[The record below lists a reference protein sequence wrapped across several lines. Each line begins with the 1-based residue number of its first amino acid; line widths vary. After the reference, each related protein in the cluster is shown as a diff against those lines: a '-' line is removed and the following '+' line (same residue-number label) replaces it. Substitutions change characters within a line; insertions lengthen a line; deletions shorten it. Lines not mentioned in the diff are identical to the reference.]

1 MDPMSETVE
10 LISPVME
17 AVEAAQSKKAFDIV
31 LLDLREVTTFTDY
44 FLICSASSG
53 RQAQAICDEIS
64 RRLSLEGQ
72 HASHVEGYN
81 LADWILM
88 DYVNFVVHVFSE
100 QARAFYS
107 LERLWRTAKRHS
119 IAAES

>member
-1 MDPMSETVE
+1 MSETIDFNSSVA
-10 LISPVME
+10 E
-17 AVEAAQSKKAFDIV
+17 AVEAARSKKAFDIV
-31 LLDLREVTTFTDY
+31 LLDLREVTTFTDF

-53 RQAQAICDEIS
+53 RQAQAICDEIN

-72 HASHVEGYN
+72 QATHVEGYN

-88 DYVNFVVHVFSE
+88 DHVNFVVHVFSE
-100 QARAFYS
+100 QARAFYG

-119 IAAES
+119 IAAEP